1 MSRKSRHGREQD
13 PAAVDASL
21 YFGDC
26 EGQGEGR
33 RADRK
38 ERQLCRQVQEAIGEA
53 LSAVDDAVLSDVWIC
68 GVEPAPDASRLA
80 VLVRAS
86 READPE
92 RVKERLGRV
101 SGYLRTEV
109 AQAISRKRVPTLV
122 FEVLPPEI
130 VR

>member
-1 MSRKSRHGREQD
+1 MSRKSRHGRAED

-21 YFGDC
+21 YFGDDS
-26 EGQGEGR
+26 GDVGR
-33 RADRK
+33 RTDRK
-38 ERQLCRQVQEAIGEA
+38 ERQLCRQVQEALGEA
-53 LSAVDDAVLSDVWIC
+53 LSSLDDSVLTDVWID

-80 VLVRAS
+80 VLLRVS
-86 READPE
+86 RDVDPE

>member
-26 EGQGEGR
+26 ERQGEGR

-53 LSAVDDAVLSDVWIC
+53 LSALDDVVLSDVWIC
-68 GVEPAPDASRLA
+68 SVEPAPDASRLA
-80 VLVRAS
+80 VLVRAP
-86 READPE
+86 READPDG
-92 RVKERLGRV
+92 VKERLGRV